1 MGAQGVARGAW
12 EAVGGSRGRPFGAP
26 GGPERERWRF
36 FGHRSSK
43 GRFCEINCFTVMKGT
58 FCHMKRV
65 PGDRKRDE
73 KEPRGENGA
82 GGGREAGLGGQ

>member
-1 MGAQGVARGAW
+1 
-12 EAVGGSRGRPFGAP
+12 
-26 GGPERERWRF
+26 
-36 FGHRSSK
+36 
-43 GRFCEINCFTVMKGT
+43 MKGT

-82 GGGREAGLGGQ
+82 GGGREVGLGGQQGGRGGAKGTQKRQT